1 MPANRL
7 IYRIVGYFRRE
18 FIFGYFKEAFLF
30 ENKFWLTAFLQKL
43 ISIQQLTASREDYS
57 ASDCACVMA
66 YRSSR
71 LQTLESGIQWPA
83 HQKSL

>member
-7 IYRIVGYFRRE
+7 IHRIAGYFRRE
-18 FIFGYFKEAFLF
+18 FIFGYFEEAFLF
-30 ENKFWLTAFLQKL
+30 ENKFRLTAFLRKL
-43 ISIQQLTASREDYS
+43 IPIQQLTASREDYS
-57 ASDCACVMA
+57 APDCACVMA